1 MKETNKRWYHIK
13 ARDMGIFQPKGKV
26 ITFWLFGESESD
38 IMKILSTKN
47 VKDVEWIKQKQPE
60 FDN

>member
-1 MKETNKRWYHIK
+1 MDIS
-13 ARDMGIFQPKGKV
+13 QPTGKV
-26 ITFWLFGESESD
+26 VTFWLFGESESD

-47 VKDVEWIKQKQPE
+47 VKDVEWVKQKQPE

>member
-13 ARDMGIFQPKGKV
+13 ARDMDISQPKGKV
-26 ITFWLFGESESD
+26 VTFWLFGESESD

-47 VKDVEWIKQKQPE
+47 VKDVAWVKQKQPE

>member
-1 MKETNKRWYHIK
+1 M
-13 ARDMGIFQPKGKV
+13 DIFQPKGKV
-26 ITFWLFGESESD
+26 ITFWLFGKSKSD

-47 VKDVEWIKQKQPE
+47 VKNVEWVKQKEPE